1 MAKARAGFHG
11 PVGLGINQLLRG
23 TGGPEYIA
31 SLLTG
36 FTGEERELAGAVLYG
51 NTAFAGGWISMAPP
65 LERRPG
71 DLCRRHRRRRSSRCR
86 STSPRS

>member
-23 TGGPEYIA
+23 MGGPEYIA

-36 FTGEERELAGAVLYG
+36 FTGEEQELGRRRALRQQRLRGRLDLDGA
-51 NTAFAGGWISMAPP
+51 AP
-65 LERRPG
+65 E
-71 DLCRRHRRRRSSRCR
+71 RRSS
-86 STSPRS
+86 